1 MIVGSV
7 ADDKVVNTVELYSD
21 RLISKE
27 ESLRRLKYYKPNFQI
42 DIINQEVINDY
53 LNIRKLRDII
63 EVNKIIT
70 ANICKIYRK
79 GLVKETHITEE
90 GTILCV
96 KNLSINLE
104 LVIYILG

>member
-27 ESLRRLKYYKPNFQI
+27 ESLRRLRYYKPNLQI

-53 LNIRKLRDII
+53 LKYKKVERYNRSK
-63 EVNKIIT
+63 
-70 ANICKIYRK
+70 
-79 GLVKETHITEE
+79 
-90 GTILCV
+90 
-96 KNLSINLE
+96 
-104 LVIYILG
+104 

>member
-42 DIINQEVINDY
+42 CIVNQEVIDNY
-53 LNIRKLRDII
+53 LTYKESRD
-63 EVNKIIT
+63 V
-70 ANICKIYRK
+70 
-79 GLVKETHITEE
+79 
-90 GTILCV
+90 
-96 KNLSINLE
+96 
-104 LVIYILG
+104 

>member
-21 RLISKE
+21 RFISKE

-53 LNIRKLRDII
+53 LKYKKVERYNRSK
-63 EVNKIIT
+63 
-70 ANICKIYRK
+70 
-79 GLVKETHITEE
+79 
-90 GTILCV
+90 
-96 KNLSINLE
+96 
-104 LVIYILG
+104 

>member
-1 MIVGSV
+1 MEKIQKYDMIVGSV

-53 LNIRKLRDII
+53 LKYKKVERYNRSK
-63 EVNKIIT
+63 
-70 ANICKIYRK
+70 
-79 GLVKETHITEE
+79 
-90 GTILCV
+90 
-96 KNLSINLE
+96 
-104 LVIYILG
+104 

>member
-27 ESLRRLKYYKPNFQI
+27 ESLSRLKYYKPNFQI

-53 LNIRKLRDII
+53 LKYKKVERYNRSK
-63 EVNKIIT
+63 
-70 ANICKIYRK
+70 
-79 GLVKETHITEE
+79 
-90 GTILCV
+90 
-96 KNLSINLE
+96 
-104 LVIYILG
+104 

>member
-27 ESLRRLKYYKPNFQI
+27 ESLEESLKYYKPNFQI

-53 LNIRKLRDII
+53 LKYKKVERYNRSK
-63 EVNKIIT
+63 
-70 ANICKIYRK
+70 
-79 GLVKETHITEE
+79 
-90 GTILCV
+90 
-96 KNLSINLE
+96 
-104 LVIYILG
+104 

>member
-27 ESLRRLKYYKPNFQI
+27 ESLRRLKYYKTNFQI

-53 LNIRKLRDII
+53 LKYKKVERYNRSK
-63 EVNKIIT
+63 
-70 ANICKIYRK
+70 
-79 GLVKETHITEE
+79 
-90 GTILCV
+90 
-96 KNLSINLE
+96 
-104 LVIYILG
+104 

>member
-21 RLISKE
+21 LLISKE

-53 LNIRKLRDII
+53 LKYKKVERYNRSK
-63 EVNKIIT
+63 
-70 ANICKIYRK
+70 
-79 GLVKETHITEE
+79 
-90 GTILCV
+90 
-96 KNLSINLE
+96 
-104 LVIYILG
+104 

>member
-42 DIINQEVINDY
+42 DIINDY
-53 LNIRKLRDII
+53 LKYKKVERYNRSK
-63 EVNKIIT
+63 
-70 ANICKIYRK
+70 
-79 GLVKETHITEE
+79 
-90 GTILCV
+90 
-96 KNLSINLE
+96 
-104 LVIYILG
+104 